1 MLNFMVGGDLGNWL
15 NIRESCGLVETSFFT
30 TRVRIKLDISGLS
43 LRLLCVGTTCSVCTY
58 YLRGLF
64 LKKSLWKSKKK
75 NRTPVLRACCSLRP
89 GRTLGIWDW
98 CSLQGMPKMSWSR
111 NGICSNCQKS
121 KWPIV
126 WRLEIQSLEVQMAR
140 SPAGQKSEGQKSKWP
155 EI

>member
-1 MLNFMVGGDLGNWL
+1 MTKTFLKLMLNFMVGGDLGNWL

-75 NRTPVLRACCSLRP
+75 NRTPVLRVCCSLRP
-89 GRTLGIWDW
+89 GRTL
-98 CSLQGMPKMSWSR
+98 
-111 NGICSNCQKS
+111 GICSNCQKS